1 MSYKKSVFRGVVTFT
16 KLVIPKTPQISRGKG
31 LKQQLL
37 FSRNIVRSQFPL
49 ASCSDAEGGDKST
62 KVKVKVE
69 GAGQRVQNP
78 VSSGWQALGQV
89 WINRLMHES

>member
-1 MSYKKSVFRGVVTFT
+1 MFGGVATFT

-31 LKQQLL
+31 PKQQLL

-49 ASCSDAEGGDKST
+49 ASCSDAEGGYKST

-69 GAGQRVQNP
+69 EAGQRVRNP
-78 VSSGWQALGQV
+78 VTSG
-89 WINRLMHES
+89 